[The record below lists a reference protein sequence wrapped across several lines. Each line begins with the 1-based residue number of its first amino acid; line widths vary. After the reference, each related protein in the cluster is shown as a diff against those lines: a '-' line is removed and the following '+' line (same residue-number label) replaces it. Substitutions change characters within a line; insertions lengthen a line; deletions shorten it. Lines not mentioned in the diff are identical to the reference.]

1 MKKVSIV
8 IPTYNQAPYFHA
20 CFDSCYFQ
28 TYSNI
33 EIIVVDG
40 GSTDETKTYLSAL
53 KERIA
58 SHSTE
63 PVLYMDYK
71 GNIIRKKCLTYHEDT
86 HTQFPS
92 REVKI
97 ISLKANV
104 GRTETYNAGF
114 REASGSYCTY
124 IVGDDYAHP
133 HMIEELVGALEQT
146 QTDVAYSDFNIVNRD
161 GSIVRLVRKPDY
173 SFENCFAKWFHL
185 GVSRLHRTIW
195 HQKIGLM
202 DENFQVANDYEF
214 YLRMANAGAGFHHV
228 GKVLYSV
235 RFHGFETNMEESKR
249 LAHEARKIL
258 EERESTN
265 FNVYNN
271 IKKISKPL

>member
-1 MKKVSIV
+1 MEKVSIV
-8 IPTYNQAPYFHA
+8 IPTYNQAPYFQA

-58 SHSTE
+58 SNSTE
-63 PVLYMDYK
+63 PVLYMDYN
-71 GNIIRKKCLTYHEDT
+71 GSIIRKKCLTYHEDT

-97 ISLKANV
+97 ISFKTNI

-114 REASGSYCTY
+114 REASGAYCTY

-133 HMIEELVGALEQT
+133 HMIEALVGALEQT
-146 QTDVAYSDFNIVNRD
+146 RADVAYSDFNIVNRD

-202 DENFQVANDYEF
+202 DEKFQVANDYEF
-214 YLRMANAGAGFHHV
+214 YLRMAKAGAVFHHV

-249 LAHEARKIL
+249 LVHEAQKIL
-258 EERESTN
+258 AERKSKN
-265 FNVYNN
+265 FISCHNTEKN
-271 IKKISKPL
+271 I